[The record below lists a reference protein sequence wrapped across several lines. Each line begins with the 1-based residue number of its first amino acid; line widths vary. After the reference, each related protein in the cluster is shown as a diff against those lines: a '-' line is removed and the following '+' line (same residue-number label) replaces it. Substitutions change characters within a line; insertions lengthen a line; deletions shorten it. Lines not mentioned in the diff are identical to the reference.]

1 MLNHQVQ
8 SVNRSTLGRP
18 LEGGPT
24 TVLKAFGVL
33 DVLVAEPRGLGLSEA
48 ARRAGLNKA
57 TAFRLLGALQ
67 QAGVVSQDAA
77 GGRYRPALKLV
88 AMAEQ
93 VLSTL
98 DLRGV
103 AHPYV
108 ERVARESG
116 HGVLVGV
123 LDGAEVVYVDHVPG
137 AHQLRV
143 HRSIGGRRSV
153 HVSSIGKAILAH
165 LPEETAT
172 AVLTNCRFERRTAH
186 TITSRQDFMVHLR
199 DVRAQGWALVQDEDV
214 AGASS
219 VSAPVFDHT
228 GGVVGAMGIAVP
240 TSALQGAERERIVP
254 LLLEATRSASAA
266 LGEPSIERDTRRE
279 R

>member
-1 MLNHQVQ
+1 MLNQHVH
-8 SVNRSTLGRP
+8 SVNRPAAGRPAERP
-18 LEGGPT
+18 LEGSST
-24 TVLKAFGVL
+24 TVLKAFGML

-67 QAGVVSQDAA
+67 QAGVVSQDAV

-93 VLSTL
+93 VLGTL
-98 DLRGV
+98 DLRKV

-108 ERVARESG
+108 ERVARQSG

-123 LDGAEVVYVDHVPG
+123 LDGAEVVYVDHIPG
-137 AHQLRV
+137 AHELRV

-153 HVSSIGKAILAH
+153 HVSSMGKAILAH
-165 LPEETAT
+165 LPEEIAA
-172 AVLTNCRFERRTAH
+172 AVLTSCRFERRTAH
-186 TITSRQDFMVHLR
+186 TITTPQDFMGHLR

-214 AGASS
+214 EGASS
-219 VSAPVFDHT
+219 ISAPVFDHT
-228 GGVVGAMGIAVP
+228 GHVVGAMGIAVP
-240 TSALQGAERERIVP
+240 TSVLQGAERERIVP
-254 LLLEATRSASAA
+254 LLLEATHSTSLA
-266 LGEPSIERDTRRE
+266 LGDPSIKKT
-279 R
+279 